1 MDKILIK
8 MQQIKA
14 LNKIPNDWDYEFSKN
29 GISYNLLEPINKILS
44 FHKAG
49 KEIYPAFQDIYKAF
63 ELCSFLNTKVV
74 IFGQDPYHQPGLANG
89 LAFAVNKGKKIPG
102 SLKNI
107 YKEINDDIGD
117 CVYSVGN
124 LEQWATQG
132 VLLLNSSLTVN
143 KSDAGSHKAIGWD
156 ILIDSVIH
164 LLNIKGG
171 VIFLLWGRDAQEKE
185 KLIDKNVN
193 HILKSSHP
201 SPLSSYRGFFGCKHF
216 SLTNELLIKNKK
228 QPILW

>member
-1 MDKILIK
+1 
-8 MQQIKA
+8 MQQIKD
-14 LNKIPNDWDYEFSKN
+14 LNKIPNDWGYELKRDGMSL
-29 GISYNLLEPINKILS
+29 NLFEPINKLLS

-49 KEIYPAFQDIYKAF
+49 KEIFPAFQNIYKAF

-89 LAFAVNKGKKIPG
+89 LAFAVNKSEKIPG

-107 YKEINDDIGD
+107 YKEINDDVGH
-117 CVYSVGN
+117 CVYSSGN
-124 LEQWATQG
+124 LEQWASQG

-143 KSDAGSHKAIGWD
+143 KSEAGSHKNIGWN

-164 LLNIKGG
+164 LLNTKGG
-171 VIFLLWGRDAQEKE
+171 VIFLLWGKDAQEKE
-185 KLIDKNVN
+185 KLIDKNIN
-193 HILKSSHP
+193 FIFKSSHP

>member
-1 MDKILIK
+1 

-14 LNKIPNDWDYEFSKN
+14 LNKIPNDWDYELRKN
-29 GISYNLLEPINKILS
+29 GISFNLSEPINKLLS
-44 FHKAG
+44 FQQTG
-49 KEIYPAFQDIYKAF
+49 KEICPALQDIYKAF
-63 ELCSFLNTKVV
+63 ELCSFSNTKVV
-74 IFGQDPYHQPGLANG
+74 IFGQDPYHQSGLANG
-89 LAFAVNKGKKIPG
+89 LAFAVNKGNKIPG

-107 YKEINDDIGD
+107 YKEIQDDIGD
-117 CVYSVGN
+117 CVYSSGN
-124 LEQWATQG
+124 LEQWAAQG

-143 KSDAGSHKAIGWD
+143 KSEAGSHKSIGWN
-156 ILIDSVIH
+156 ILIDSVID

-171 VIFLLWGRDAQEKE
+171 VIFLLWGLDAQEKE

>member
-1 MDKILIK
+1 
-8 MQQIKA
+8 MQQIKS
-14 LNKIPNDWDYEFSKN
+14 LNKIPNDWDYELRKN
-29 GISYNLLEPINKILS
+29 GISFNLFEPINNLIS
-44 FHKAG
+44 FQQAG
-49 KEIYPAFQDIYKAF
+49 KEIYPALQDIYKAF
-63 ELCSFLNTKVV
+63 ELCSFSNTKVV

-89 LAFAVNKGKKIPG
+89 LAFAVNKGKKIPS

-107 YKEINDDIGD
+107 YKEIQDDIGG
-117 CVYSVGN
+117 CVYSSGN
-124 LEQWATQG
+124 LEQWAAQG

-143 KSDAGSHKAIGWD
+143 QSEAGSHKSIGWNV
-156 ILIDSVIH
+156 LIDSVID

-193 HILKSSHP
+193 YILKSSHP

-216 SLTNELLIKNKK
+216 SLTNELLLQNKK
-228 QPILW
+228 QPL

>member
-1 MDKILIK
+1 
-8 MQQIKA
+8 MQQIKS
-14 LNKIPNDWDYEFSKN
+14 LNKIPNDWDYELRKN
-29 GISYNLLEPINKILS
+29 GISFNLFEPINNLIS
-44 FHKAG
+44 FQQAG
-49 KEIYPAFQDIYKAF
+49 KEIYPALQDIYKAF
-63 ELCSFLNTKVV
+63 ELCSFSNTKVV

-89 LAFAVNKGKKIPG
+89 LAFAVNKGKKIPS

-107 YKEINDDIGD
+107 YKEIQDDIGD
-117 CVYSVGN
+117 CIHNSGN
-124 LEQWATQG
+124 LEQWAAQG

-143 KSDAGSHKAIGWD
+143 KSEARSHKSIGWN
-156 ILIDSVIH
+156 ILIDSVID

-171 VIFLLWGRDAQEKE
+171 VIFLLWGRDAQDKE

-216 SLTNELLIKNKK
+216 SLTNELLTKNKK

>member
-8 MQQIKA
+8 MQQIKT

-29 GISYNLLEPINKILS
+29 GISYNLSEPINKILS

-49 KEIYPAFQDIYKAF
+49 IEMYPAFQDIYKAF
-63 ELCSFLNTKVV
+63 ELCSFSNTKVV

-89 LAFAVNKGKKIPG
+89 LAFAVNEGKKIPG

-107 YKEINDDIGD
+107 YKEINDDIGG
-117 CVYSVGN
+117 CVYSKGN

-143 KSDAGSHKAIGWD
+143 KSEAGSHKGYW
-156 ILIDSVIH
+156 LGYFNR
-164 LLNIKGG
+164 LCY
-171 VIFLLWGRDAQEKE
+171 
-185 KLIDKNVN
+185 
-193 HILKSSHP
+193 SSP
-201 SPLSSYRGFFGCKHF
+201 
-216 SLTNELLIKNKK
+216 
-228 QPILW
+228 